1 MEMSIKCKHL
11 VELVQESLPHLAAI
25 FHPFATM
32 VSSITGVWIVGIFSS
47 LHWNILNISYTAS
60 VTPGV

>member
-32 VSSITGVWIVGIFSS
+32 VSSITGV
-47 LHWNILNISYTAS
+47 
-60 VTPGV
+60 